1 MNEYKSIPIGM
12 EDFKEVIDKNCYLV
26 DKTLLIK
33 DILDGGAKVTLF
45 TRPRRFGKTLNMS
58 MLRRF
63 FEKTEEDHSYLM
75 GWQSQKRATNTNHTW
90 GSTLLSAF
98 L

>member
-63 FEKTEEDHSYLM
+63 FEKTEEDHSYLFNGLAITKTGDKYQSHM
-75 GWQSQKRATNTNHTW
+75 GQYIKNY
-90 GSTLLSAF
+90 
-98 L
+98 